1 MFFLNYQED
10 IRVSQ
15 DQMVTDIAKWAKNK
29 VLFLFQFLL
38 FFKSIALKDLESKF
52 SWSIRAQVSIYR
64 SSKMGTYTQFFYC
77 YGHYAQFCTAIV
89 VLIMT
94 K

>member
-1 MFFLNYQED
+1 MLL
-10 IRVSQ
+10 IIMVSQ

-52 SWSIRAQVSIYR
+52 SWSIRA
-64 SSKMGTYTQFFYC
+64 
-77 YGHYAQFCTAIV
+77 
-89 VLIMT
+89 
-94 K
+94 